1 MILKK
6 FTLPVDIVDVKE
18 AIKNGRLQVIFHR
31 NNILLKDTSSGE
43 AVKIG
48 ELPREEEK

>member
-1 MILKK
+1 MSYTFKPW
-6 FTLPVDIVDVKE
+6 PVDVLAVKE
-18 AIKNGRLQVIFHR
+18 FIKNGRLQVTFHG

-48 ELPREEEK
+48 ELPREDEK